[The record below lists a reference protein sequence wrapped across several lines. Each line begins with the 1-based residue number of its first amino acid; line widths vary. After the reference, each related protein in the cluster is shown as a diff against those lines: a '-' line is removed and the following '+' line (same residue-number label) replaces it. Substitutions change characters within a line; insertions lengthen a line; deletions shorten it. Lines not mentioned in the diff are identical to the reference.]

1 MGLLGQACSPA
12 LSKVTLPLLQARPAV
27 TLVPFSPLWAV
38 GTWQGLGSSLASLRL
53 RSAGVVLY
61 IRGLCG
67 ALGPVILEL

>member
-12 LSKVTLPLLQARPAV
+12 LSKVTFPLLQTQPV

-61 IRGLCG
+61 IWGLCG